1 MSDDK
6 AVTDVIIERYAL
18 HLLNGNSINNTPILV
33 GTIFHYMTAVND
45 YYKTNRRHPP
55 FDRKGD
61 TNANKLLNKQKEYED
76 VAADLSY
83 RPADAALQELKRSS
97 HCDSDGSEPMD
108 VFESSSLGGG
118 DRQKRAIGRATVRM
132 LGSAAWQAGGHWR
145 QASTAQF
152 GWLQKAVATGTKE
165 GSLSPLFDGA
175 AWVGALEEQL
185 ASAWARQPQ

>member
-1 MSDDK
+1 MSDEIGARSGGAGLGVDTRQYN
-6 AVTDVIIERYAL
+6 AHTTATDLLWGGVVYLTVAGDPQAARVAAGLAIAHGVPDLVTHSE
-18 HLLNGNSINNTPILV
+18 
-33 GTIFHYMTAVND
+33 
-45 YYKTNRRHPP
+45 
-55 FDRKGD
+55 
-61 TNANKLLNKQKEYED
+61 KEYED

-108 VFESSSLGGG
+108 VSESSSLGGG

-145 QASTAQF
+145 QASTTQF